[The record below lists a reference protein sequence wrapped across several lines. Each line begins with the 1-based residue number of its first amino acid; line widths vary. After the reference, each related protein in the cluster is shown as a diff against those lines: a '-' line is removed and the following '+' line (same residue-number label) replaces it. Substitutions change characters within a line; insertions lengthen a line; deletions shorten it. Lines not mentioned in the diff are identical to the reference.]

1 MSDIFANKFKLVLE
15 EEIPAA
21 PIDDGGGVPVGLPD
35 DGASPDSQTID
46 AVSDVAPSPVGDYK
60 RAESDRMKSELQ
72 EWVGRISEFNEFLN
86 GMESESL
93 QKKLNGADCDTLF
106 ADISRSETKK
116 ISRIAQDLSG
126 LIESLKGY
134 ILSAEE

>member
-15 EEIPAA
+15 EEIPA
-21 PIDDGGGVPVGLPD
+21 PPVDDSAGVPVGLPD
-35 DGASPDSQTID
+35 DSASPDSQTID

-72 EWVGRISEFNEFLN
+72 DWVAKISEVNEYLN
-86 GMESESL
+86 GMETESL

-134 ILSAEE
+134 ILSSDE